1 MPIPAQAPWSGI
13 PAGQENHARK
23 NLRVDLIGVVEL
35 LIEHLTPALC
45 ATVFRRYRRTERERK
60 WTLYALALFWVAM
73 LVRQPSSIK
82 QGVHETRKGRSR
94 DKLWP
99 RVNARARAFFE
110 KAAGQRP
117 ELFMRLYRAFLES
130 ILPKAPEAYASW
142 MKGLCQHFPAVFIVD
157 GSRLDAVCHRLKIVW
172 NTRAQLLPGCV
183 TVFYDLFRGLCRE
196 VLFFPDAA
204 EAELPR
210 AQFALEWMPSGSL
223 IVADA
228 LYPSLDYFHTL
239 AEHKLFGLFHRNRR
253 LKISKIELLSRRQG
267 SRSFLE
273 DVLVEVGGIVN
284 ASRRITLRLI
294 RYRAHRHSLDLFTSV
309 LDPKKLSAEDA
320 VTLYGLRWSVERMF
334 LDLKETLD
342 LHTIHACHPN
352 LVGQQVY
359 ATAMVHAAFRIAQAR
374 IARKAKV
381 LPEQLS
387 PAKLFPQLAR
397 AIHDY
402 CVCRLRDDEI
412 RRLNPGAKIRFP
424 SMRTMPFAY
433 AKLESMLVER
443 RSPHRR
449 QRRRC
454 AGVRKWKSYAH
465 VPGGPTLL
473 QSASV
478 G

>member
-1 MPIPAQAPWSGI
+1 MPIPTQAPWSGI
-13 PAGQENHARK
+13 PAGQEKPARK
-23 NLRVDLIGVVEL
+23 SLRADLIGVVEL
-35 LIEHLTPALC
+35 LLDHLTPSLC
-45 ATVFRRYRRTERERK
+45 KTVFKRYRHSERERK

-82 QGVHETRKGRSR
+82 EGVHETRKGRSR

-99 RVNARARAFFE
+99 RVQVRARAFFE

-142 MKGLCQHFPAVFIVD
+142 MKKLRRHFPAVFIVD

-172 NTRAQLLPGCV
+172 DTRAQLLPGCL
-183 TVFYDLFRGLCRE
+183 TVFYDLFRGVCRE

-210 AQFALEWMPSGSL
+210 AQFALEWMPPGSL
-223 IVADA
+223 VVADA
-228 LYPSLDYFHTL
+228 LYPSLDYFHAL

-253 LKISKIELLSRRQG
+253 LKIKKIRVLSRRQG
-267 SRSFLE
+267 SRSLLE

-284 ASRRITLRLI
+284 ASRKVKLRLI
-294 RYRAHRHSLDLFTSV
+294 RHRAHRHSLDLFTSM

-320 VTLYGLRWSVERMF
+320 VSLYGLRWTVERMF

-342 LHTIHACHPN
+342 LHTLYASHPN
-352 LVGQQVY
+352 LVAQQVY
-359 ATAMVHAAFRIAQAR
+359 AAAMVHAAFRIAQAK
-374 IARKAKV
+374 IAMKAKV

-397 AIHDY
+397 AIHEY
-402 CVCRLRDDEI
+402 CVCRLRDDAI
-412 RRLNPGAKIRFP
+412 RRANPGVKIRFP
-424 SMRTMPFAY
+424 NMRSMPFAY
-433 AKLESMLVER
+433 ARIESMLVER

-449 QRRRC
+449 RRRRC
-454 AGVRKWKSYAH
+454 ASVRRWKSYAH